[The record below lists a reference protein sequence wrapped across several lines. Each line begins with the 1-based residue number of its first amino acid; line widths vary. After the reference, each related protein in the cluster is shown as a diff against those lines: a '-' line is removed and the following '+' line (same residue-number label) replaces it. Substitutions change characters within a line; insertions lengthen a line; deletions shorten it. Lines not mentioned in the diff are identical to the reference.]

1 MRCTGCD
8 SIQLSKTLQLLLRGL
23 FSAQLQSSWH
33 SGPGHDGAA
42 FQHRF
47 STPPCPPSLSLPFP
61 GLVPPAALG
70 EVRGLCVA
78 PCLEEQVSDDR
89 PSACL
94 TVHDSHGQCGA
105 LKLFFRTGSDLV
117 KLDTRYKK
125 YPQQGILS
133 CSLERIALPYS
144 NLEYHPVHFCQGC

>member
-1 MRCTGCD
+1 MTPSSSLNRSSFYCGACSRPSCRVPGTV
-8 SIQLSKTLQLLLRGL
+8 GL
-23 FSAQLQSSWH
+23 ATMVQRSS
-33 SGPGHDGAA
+33 SA
-42 FQHRF
+42 FQ
-47 STPPCPPSLSLPFP
+47 PPPPPPAPPSLSLPFP
-61 GLVPPAALG
+61 GLMPPAALG

-94 TVHDSHGQCGA
+94 TVHDSHGHCGT

-133 CSLERIALPYS
+133 CSLERVALPYS